1 MNDLE
6 QDDDEGLRLEF
17 PEDLEVL
24 LFQWWSGN

>member
-17 PEDLEVL
+17 HEDLDVL